1 MKKMLFAICVLLVS
15 VSASFAVTFG
25 NSSLKGKYS
34 FQLVAAHLN
43 FWNATIT
50 CHDPQGNPYT
60 VEAGGSNVSND
71 SILGVA
77 TFDGKG
83 NLTGGAFTQYG
94 IFDQAASN
102 ATVVPSCTPGGSNN
116 GYAVYDP
123 PLTLTVTGTYSV
135 QPTGFGALV
144 LTIAGGGTGNFLLEL
159 AGTGAVR
166 NFVSVT
172 EYGASA
178 PYRVFHSGSA
188 VLQ

>member
-1 MKKMLFAICVLLVS
+1 MKKMLFALCVLLVS
-15 VSASFAVTFG
+15 VSASFAATFG

-34 FQLVAAHLN
+34 FQLVASHFNSWSAS
-43 FWNATIT
+43 IT
-50 CHDPQGNPYT
+50 CDPQGNPYT
-60 VEAGGSNVSND
+60 VTAGGSNVSTD

-77 TFDGKG
+77 TFDGKS

-102 ATVVPSCTPGGSNN
+102 ATVVPSCTPGGSDN

-123 PLTLTVTGTYSV
+123 STTFTATGTYSV

-144 LTIAGGGTGNFLLEL
+144 LTIAGGETANFLLEL
-159 AGTGAVR
+159 AGTAAVR

-172 EYGASA
+172 EYGDSA
-178 PYRVFHSGSA
+178 PNRVLHSGSA